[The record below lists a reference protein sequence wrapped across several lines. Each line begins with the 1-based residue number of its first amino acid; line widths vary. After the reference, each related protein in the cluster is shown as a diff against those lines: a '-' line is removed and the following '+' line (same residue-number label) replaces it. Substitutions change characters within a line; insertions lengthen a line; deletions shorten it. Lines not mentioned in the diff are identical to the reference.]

1 MNVKAF
7 FLSHKKLHIWLLA
20 DLVLLFLFPLVRR
33 RRSWMNA
40 LNDRFTGP
48 LRRALGRLSYRT
60 EVSVMEFLGGL
71 LILAAAE

>member
-20 DLVLLFLFPLVRR
+20 DLALLFLFPLVRR

-40 LNDRFTGP
+40 LNDRFT
-48 LRRALGRLSYRT
+48 
-60 EVSVMEFLGGL
+60 E
-71 LILAAAE
+71 